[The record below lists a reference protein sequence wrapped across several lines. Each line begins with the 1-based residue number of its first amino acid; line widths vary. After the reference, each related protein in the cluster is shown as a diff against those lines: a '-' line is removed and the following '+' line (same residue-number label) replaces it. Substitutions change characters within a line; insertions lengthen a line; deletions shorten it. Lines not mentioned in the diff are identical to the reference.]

1 MERESHEGDGH
12 IAREFGL
19 TLQVVF
25 FELFD
30 EATDVLTLANSQ
42 CDFVL
47 STCSLNAGKWIVAIY
62 AVVFRN
68 DINPAFVLLHKVHA
82 FEDAQNSAGDF
93 FYAEEEFFVCRVTC
107 RVESHRRFVT
117 RYFPGALDMQG
128 VEVDVKV
135 HMSAESL
142 DERHRS
148 CFELSYFV
156 LRIFFVEAPLHRFLD
171 CSCNG
176 RVHKPQ
182 DFPLKFGI
190 AGAHIPEW
198 HRHGE
203 DPLANDGGGGEDVVG
218 QVRSGFGHTAGSA
231 TSAKAA
237 LFAAEGDEP
246 LVLAIDTP
254 EAQESVSEYAAL
266 EKSLEFLRHM

>member
-30 EATDVLTLANSQ
+30 EATNILPLANSQ

-47 STCSLNAGKWIVAIY
+47 SGGSLNAGKWIVAIY

-93 FYAEEEFFVCRVTC
+93 FYAAEEFFVSGVTR

-117 RYFPGALDMQG
+117 RYFPSTLDMQRME
-128 VEVDVKV
+128 VNVKVDVA
-135 HMSAESL
+135 AESL
-142 DERHRS
+142 DEGDGTG
-148 CFELSYFV
+148 FEVSYFV
-156 LRIFFVEAPLHRFLD
+156 IWVFFIKAPLHRFLD
-171 CSCNG
+171 GSCDDG
-176 RVHKPQ
+176 VREPE
-182 DFPLKFGI
+182 DFSLEFGI
-190 AGAHIPEW
+190 PGAHIAKG

-203 DPLANDGGGGEDVVG
+203 DPLADDGGGGEDAVSEM
-218 QVRSGFGHTAGSA
+218 RCSFGHSPCSA
-231 TSAKAA
+231 TSTETSFLAAKSDKA
-237 LFAAEGDEP
+237 
-246 LVLAIDTP
+246 LVLA
-254 EAQESVSEYAAL
+254 VRAA
-266 EKSLEFLRHM
+266 KA